1 MILMVASVLVKAQS
15 STISGNVKDDKGN
28 ALHYVYITDDPAKT
42 ATFTDS
48 LGNFNI
54 NVPAG
59 AKLKFQHSGYK
70 TGEAT
75 AAQNVQVVLTGDG
88 SKDVDNVTLN
98 TKGTG
103 TDKTDNSTM
112 GTGGVIAPGHLQGN
126 VHGNRYLLDN
136 FAHGFLID
144 ADGELVHTPG
154 TIYDYDKMSAIVLS
168 TADGNN
174 VAQLSFDKIKS
185 FTLYSD
191 KDVQYMFGKE
201 PSIDPAH
208 YVQILASGKK
218 YRILKVIK
226 TKFIKSDFVNNGVVS
241 HGNDYDEYVDD
252 GDYYVLDVQSNQA
265 KKFSLKKKGIKEAFP
280 QDADKVNKFLSDNRG
295 DIDDAYLG
303 KLGNALNQ

>member
-1 MILMVASVLVKAQS
+1 MLLMTASVFVKAQS

-28 ALHYVYITDDPAKT
+28 PLHYVYITDDAAKV

-48 LGNFNI
+48 LGSFNI
-54 NVPAG
+54 GVSAG
-59 AKLKFQHSGYK
+59 AKLKLQRSGYK
-70 TGEAT
+70 VGEAT
-75 AAQNVQVVLTGDG
+75 AAPNVQIVLAGDG

-98 TKGTG
+98 TKGSG

-112 GTGGVIAPGHLQGN
+112 GTGGVIAPGHMQGN

-144 ADGELVHTPG
+144 ADGNLIHTPG

-191 KDVQYMFGKE
+191 KDVQYVFGKE

-208 YVQILASGKK
+208 YVQVLASGKK
-218 YRILKVIK
+218 YKILKVIK

-252 GDYYVLDVQSNQA
+252 ADYYVMDVASNQT
-265 KKFSLKKKGIKEAFP
+265 KKFALKKKGIKDAFP
-280 QDADKVNKFLSDNRG
+280 QDADKVNKFISSNSG
-295 DIDDAYLG
+295 DINDAYLG
-303 KLGNALNQ
+303 KLGETLNQ